1 MAKAKTSKQKSVTT
15 ESNAPELIWHRA
27 SYHFHTFAYRDPR
40 SAFASGTGL
49 PVVSP
54 TTVLLGIT
62 STLFS
67 TGKVEEAKRFLSVI
81 HQCEVLVDSPNA
93 IVFFRAFHQ
102 LRRYETLKYGANPK
116 FGLTKINQGTREYGL
131 VDGQMTLYVG
141 APENHTKD
149 VSLALT
155 NLNHIGT
162 HDSLCSLASQV
173 EACDKPESGE
183 VLYLPSHDSPQ
194 ELSQQVSRFLK
205 TGITI
210 VTLSRFRKD
219 KVIQPILKHWYMSGG
234 QDTELLTYAIPGSF
248 QGTTKGKIYRKRQ
261 PNKDE

>member
-1 MAKAKTSKQKSVTT
+1 MAKAKTNKQEDASNEV
-15 ESNAPELIWHRA
+15 NAPQLTWHRA

-49 PVVSP
+49 PVISP

-67 TGKVEEAKRFLSVI
+67 IGKSEEAKQFMTVI
-81 HQCEVLVDSPNA
+81 HQCEVLVDAPNA

-141 APENHTKD
+141 VPENYSED

-162 HDSLCSLASQV
+162 HDSLCSLTAHV
-173 EACDKPESGE
+173 ENCNKPMPEE
-183 VLYLPSHDSPQ
+183 VLYLPSNEAPQ
-194 ELSQQVSRFLK
+194 ELRQHVLKFLK
-205 TGITI
+205 AGITI
-210 VTLSRFRKD
+210 VTLSRFKKD
-219 KVIQPILKHWYMSGG
+219 KAVQPTLKHWHMSGG
-234 QDTELLTYAIPGSF
+234 QDTELLPYAIPGSF
-248 QGTTKGKIYRKRQ
+248 QGTTRGKIYRKHQ
-261 PNKDE
+261 QTDE